1 MKLAE
6 KIHTG
11 GRKFYSWPYRVYY
24 LDVSEGETQSVIIS
38 GDSVCNHIRPQE
50 TLQTGRQAQSHTPA
64 HP

>member
-24 LDVSEGETQSVIIS
+24 LDVSEGA
-38 GDSVCNHIRPQE
+38 G
-50 TLQTGRQAQSHTPA
+50 QASA
-64 HP
+64 AFLRRR